1 MLLRLAADTVLVF
14 HLAFIGFALLGGL
27 LAIRWRWLVW
37 LHLPA
42 AGWGFFVEVTGR
54 TCPLTP
60 LENMLR
66 EQAGSSGFSGGF
78 VAHYLV
84 PLIYPAG
91 LTPDIQWLL
100 AGVVVFVNTFVYGV
114 LLRRTQ
120 LAWLR

>member
-1 MLLRLAADTVLVF
+1 MLLRLAADAVLVF
-14 HLAFIGFALLGGL
+14 HLAFIVFALLGGL
-27 LAIRWRWLVW
+27 LAIRWRWMVW

-54 TCPLTP
+54 ICPLTP

-84 PLIYPAG
+84 PLIYRKT
-91 LTPDIQWLL
+91 LMCDI
-100 AGVVVFVNTFVYGV
+100 
-114 LLRRTQ
+114 R
-120 LAWLR
+120 

>member
-1 MLLRLAADTVLVF
+1 MLLRLAADAVLVF
-14 HLAFIGFALLGGL
+14 HLAFIVFALLGGL
-27 LAIRWRWLVW
+27 LAIRWRWMVW

-54 TCPLTP
+54 ICPLTP

-100 AGVVVFVNTFVYGV
+100 AGVVVAVNLAVYGG
-114 LLRRTQ
+114 LLVQRRT
-120 LAWLR
+120 ARA

>member
-1 MLLRLAADTVLVF
+1 MLLRLAADAVLVF
-14 HLAFIGFALLGGL
+14 HLAFIVFALLGGL

-100 AGVVVFVNTFVYGV
+100 AGVVVTVNLAVYGA
-114 LLRRTQ
+114 LLVRRRT
-120 LAWLR
+120 ARA